1 MAKEKA
7 ATAKIR
13 EHGQAGLR
21 IAFQIYENSEHGKR
35 YRELPKTAILIDL
48 PSAAMAA
55 RVVTIVRDYL
65 LKPGT
70 L

>member
-1 MAKEKA
+1 MAKGKTE
-7 ATAKIR
+7 TAKIR
-13 EHGQAGLR
+13 QHGQAGLR

-48 PSAAMAA
+48 PNKDDAA
-55 RVVTIVRDYL
+55 RVVKLVREYL
-65 LKPGT
+65 LQPGI

>member
-1 MAKEKA
+1 MAKGKT
-7 ATAKIR
+7 ATAKIK
-13 EHGQAGLR
+13 EHAAATLR
-21 IAFQIYENSEHGKR
+21 IAFQIYESSEHGKR

-48 PSAAMAA
+48 PNKESAAGL
-55 RVVTIVRDYL
+55 VDCVRQYL